1 MYTEKQ
7 ILYQIL
13 RKLQLKERRKTGYLM
28 SITITANN
36 DSKNKKTNLHR
47 VKEKPILYQILRKLQ
62 LKERRKTGYSMS
74 IAITANNDSKNKKT
88 NFHGG
93 KENKFCI
100 IFLEN

>member
-1 MYTEKQ
+1 
-7 ILYQIL
+7 
-13 RKLQLKERRKTGYLM
+13 
-28 SITITANN
+28 
-36 DSKNKKTNLHR
+36 
-47 VKEKPILYQILRKLQ
+47 
-62 LKERRKTGYSMS
+62 MS